1 MGRVGIDPLFKVGQI
16 PFAGLFSIQFG
27 EPFAGLGL
35 DAFVFRK
42 VQYCA
47 AVVCAVLSVSIVV
60 ITHGSVLL
68 P

>member
-16 PFAGLFSIQFG
+16 PFAGLLSIQFG

-35 DAFVFRK
+35 DAFVVRK

-47 AVVCAVLSVSIVV
+47 AVVLSAVLW
-60 ITHGSVLL
+60 L
-68 P
+68 